1 MADIPL
7 KSDDEMTNDLVNAVE
22 NIAQSVKAG
31 SRDFT
36 KSFNGLTT
44 AIKKLQ
50 TTLVNAI
57 KAIKIQVVTKP
68 EKTQK
73 SPIKEKST
81 STKEVV
87 KEKET
92 KTEVAPEK
100 KVKPTKI
107 EAEKI
112 DVPKQPKPPKAVD
125 PIAAAE
131 AERKKKRSDES
142 AELLLQTRRLKAQL
156 AALQLQN
163 ALNPSSKEPKKEP
176 KKTVDPQEKERL
188 AQEKKRAKEIDARQ
202 EKVKPVKISSLIEGI
217 NQTGDA
223 WSRMISGVKKTIVDI
238 DNARKEEEKQVA
250 KTGKEGAK
258 EFVGPP
264 QKLFINQQNK
274 EKEEKDKYEKE
285 VQERQRKVKPVN
297 ISSLVTGINQIGDA
311 WSKVISNVKN
321 AVEQQAKIKAE
332 EEKKVIESGNEK
344 SKKFVG
350 PLKKDFEENERK
362 KVLPNGPEFVG
373 PPKELFN
380 QAEIKNK
387 EEERVAKFGKEGT
400 KDFVGPPI
408 KLLINA
414 EKAAAEKFAKDA
426 ENASKLREEAEEEE
440 VKAQK
445 ALRSYFRKKQEESAN
460 EAAKAAND
468 LVKEQERAAKELNA
482 ENQKVKKEL
491 DSLIAGFQSMTPLFR
506 GPLVKFGLNM
516 MAKGLGFKQPKAM
529 SDGGPVSYLADGG
542 SAMKPKGTDT
552 QPAMLTPGEFVVNKK
567 STEKNRGLL
576 ESINSGKN
584 KSNVEYHS
592 SGGSVGGVGY
602 YAAGGAVVAGAGA
615 TIAGLGVA
623 INSIS
628 KSFEIAS
635 QAVSKFANSLQ
646 KANPALMEQ
655 VGLAMDDL
663 QAVVGRALSPAI
675 TMLIPLIR
683 DFADYIDYSAKK
695 FAPIMV
701 QVVKG
706 LKELS
711 KPLFELGVS
720 MINAF
725 APTAKIGMVV
735 FGGLIKILIPIIELF
750 STLFESIQL
759 LWGAFGDSKFLFDV
773 FNTSIE
779 ILSRSVRIVAGSI
792 QMVIAAF
799 IVAVSKMI
807 EALGAIV
814 EYIPFSGDS
823 GKSIEDF
830 GKNVGK
836 VGDKLFE
843 QSKKNFEIA
852 GGAKPRPFKAGEMGG
867 EKGIQKDSSY
877 GAAVRQT
884 QYMSIVGIG
893 DEMRKNAL
901 MAGIVQKS
909 QEESL
914 NSIDKNTG
922 ELVNLFRDLNVPKG
936 TNSGGI
942 VGSNPFENKI
952 QDFLLQPP
960 LRGMPKLNAPMV
972 N

>member
-1 MADIPL
+1 
-7 KSDDEMTNDLVNAVE
+7 
-22 NIAQSVKAG
+22 
-31 SRDFT
+31 
-36 KSFNGLTT
+36 
-44 AIKKLQ
+44 
-50 TTLVNAI
+50 
-57 KAIKIQVVTKP
+57 
-68 EKTQK
+68 
-73 SPIKEKST
+73 
-81 STKEVV
+81 
-87 KEKET
+87 
-92 KTEVAPEK
+92 
-100 KVKPTKI
+100 
-107 EAEKI
+107 
-112 DVPKQPKPPKAVD
+112 
-125 PIAAAE
+125 
-131 AERKKKRSDES
+131 
-142 AELLLQTRRLKAQL
+142 
-156 AALQLQN
+156 
-163 ALNPSSKEPKKEP
+163 
-176 KKTVDPQEKERL
+176 
-188 AQEKKRAKEIDARQ
+188 
-202 EKVKPVKISSLIEGI
+202 
-217 NQTGDA
+217 
-223 WSRMISGVKKTIVDI
+223 
-238 DNARKEEEKQVA
+238 
-250 KTGKEGAK
+250 
-258 EFVGPP
+258 
-264 QKLFINQQNK
+264 
-274 EKEEKDKYEKE
+274 
-285 VQERQRKVKPVN
+285 
-297 ISSLVTGINQIGDA
+297 
-311 WSKVISNVKN
+311 
-321 AVEQQAKIKAE
+321 
-332 EEKKVIESGNEK
+332 
-344 SKKFVG
+344 
-350 PLKKDFEENERK
+350 
-362 KVLPNGPEFVG
+362 
-373 PPKELFN
+373 
-380 QAEIKNK
+380 
-387 EEERVAKFGKEGT
+387 
-400 KDFVGPPI
+400 
-408 KLLINA
+408 
-414 EKAAAEKFAKDA
+414 
-426 ENASKLREEAEEEE
+426 
-440 VKAQK
+440 
-445 ALRSYFRKKQEESAN
+445 
-460 EAAKAAND
+460 
-468 LVKEQERAAKELNA
+468 
-482 ENQKVKKEL
+482 
-491 DSLIAGFQSMTPLFR
+491 
-506 GPLVKFGLNM
+506 
-516 MAKGLGFKQPKAM
+516 
-529 SDGGPVSYLADGG
+529 VSYLADGG

-567 STEKNRGLL
+567 STEKNRPLL

-602 YAAGGAVVAGAGA
+602 YAAGGVVAGVGA
-615 TIAGLGVA
+615 TVAGLGIA
-623 INSIS
+623 INSVS

-635 QAVSKFANSLQ
+635 QAVSKFANSVQ

-725 APTAKIGMVV
+725 APTAKIGVVV

-807 EALGAIV
+807 EALGAII
-814 EYIPFSGDS
+814 EYIPFSGDT
-823 GKSIEDF
+823 GKSIDDF

-852 GGAKPRPFKAGEMGG
+852 GGAKPKPFKAGEMGG

-922 ELVNLFRDLNVPKG
+922 ELVNLFKDLNVPKG